1 MGVYVC
7 HSMEELIRY
16 YDTSGLLTMIAQ
28 EYIHWDYYLR
38 CMCLGR
44 EKVLVMPYDTHTRK
58 YLPDGNY
65 LPKALHE
72 RVVRDCLTLA
82 ESDPPSAIINAS
94 EWQKNKGGYLAQA
107 CLATAFSEQNEH
119 IKAAQNF
126 VAAAAEAQAKNDKI
140 ASAFWAQAG
149 SEALASGDLPAA
161 QQHLTAA
168 LVGQTLQRIPRSEA
182 LLNRARIYVA
192 GGQLETAAKDLSQAR
207 SIMPNDSAA
216 WLLSATLA
224 RRMNDLNGA
233 QNFIKTAAALSPSD
247 AHVALEAGNIAAAA
261 GAYDIAREQWLQ
273 TIRIAP
279 QSVQAD
285 TARKLVEQLAVI
297 GSAGKLPKV
306 VSMPQAITPKANA
319 EQPETR

>member
-1 MGVYVC
+1 M
-7 HSMEELIRY
+7 
-16 YDTSGLLTMIAQ
+16 LLPFMLLLQSAA
-28 EYIHWDYYLR
+28 
-38 CMCLGR
+38 
-44 EKVLVMPYDTHTRK
+44 
-58 YLPDGNY
+58 LPAFD
-65 LPKALHE
+65 E
-72 RVVRDCLTLA
+72 VRMRDCLTLA
-82 ESDPPSAIINAS
+82 ETDPPSAIINAS

-107 CLATAFSEQNEH
+107 CLATAFSEQNDH
-119 IKAAQNF
+119 KKAAQNF
-126 VAAAAEAQAKNDKI
+126 VAAAQAAQIKNDKI

-149 SEALASGDLPAA
+149 NEALANGDLAAA
-161 QQHLTAA
+161 QQNLTAA
-168 LVGQTLQRIPRSEA
+168 LEGQTLQRIPRSEA

-207 SIMPNDSAA
+207 TIMPNDSAA

-247 AHVALEAGNIAAAA
+247 ARVALEAGNIAAAA

-273 TIRIAP
+273 TIRISP

-297 GSAGKLPKV
+297 GPAGKLPITG
-306 VSMPQAITPKANA
+306 SMPQALTPKVNA
-319 EQPETR
+319 EPPETR